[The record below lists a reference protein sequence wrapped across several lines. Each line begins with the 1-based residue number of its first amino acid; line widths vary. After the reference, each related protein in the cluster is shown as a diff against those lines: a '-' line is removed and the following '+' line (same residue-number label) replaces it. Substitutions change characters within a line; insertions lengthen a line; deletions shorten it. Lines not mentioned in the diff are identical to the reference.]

1 MKISLIAM
9 MIASVAVSAMAN
21 ENINIMNGRLT
32 SALQDQSNNHNEGTA
47 KRVHD
52 AYNGVKE
59 AAGGSMDTSRAGPIS
74 RTPHIP
80 DAILN
85 APQAIPSVK
94 TNGVPQAVP
103 QRSPVL
109 QMTPKAV
116 VQRTPSL
123 QLTPQPVPQ
132 RTPTL
137 QLTPKAVVQRTPYLQ
152 LTPQPVPQRTPTL
165 QLTPKAVVQ
174 RTPSLQLTP
183 QPVPQRT
190 PTLQLT
196 PKAVVQR
203 TPSLQLTPQA
213 IPQKT
218 PSLQMPTQP
227 VPETIPAAI
236 VQNVPDVTLQAP
248 GTLKPTATYSEPAK
262 EIRYSGTSIRPGTY
276 QPFVAPTAVN
286 KVTVQSP
293 DIATVNRYSAMHVI
307 TPAKYHQ
314 VDTINVSAN
323 SLNPNTQVRATL
335 NGKTVT
341 ITAGTIAKINPEA
354 QISIPHQP
362 ALIAS
367 RPGGNNDRSQTR
379 SGHEGTG
386 NGSNNAANSHSAHGL
401 GGGSHI
407 GGGSAQNGGFHGG
420 W

>member
-9 MIASVAVSAMAN
+9 MIVSVAVSAMAN

-137 QLTPKAVVQRTPYLQ
+137 QLTPKAVVQRTP
-152 LTPQPVPQRTPTL
+152 
-165 QLTPKAVVQ
+165 
-174 RTPSLQLTP
+174 
-183 QPVPQRT
+183 
-190 PTLQLT
+190 
-196 PKAVVQR
+196 
-203 TPSLQLTPQA
+203 SLQLTPQA

-227 VPETIPAAI
+227 VSETIPAAI

-262 EIRYSGTSIRPGTY
+262 EIPYSGTSIRPGTY

-293 DIATVNRYSAMHVI
+293 DIETVNRYSAMHVI

-323 SLNPNTQVRATL
+323 SLNPNTQVSATL

-341 ITAGTIAKINPEA
+341 TTAGTIANINPEA

>member
-137 QLTPKAVVQRTPYLQ
+137 QLTPKAVVQRTPY
-152 LTPQPVPQRTPTL
+152 
-165 QLTPKAVVQ
+165 
-174 RTPSLQLTP
+174 LQLTP